1 MSAPPDLPPDL
12 PPALLAAM
20 RAADAAEGPPD
31 APRRRAR
38 LAALG
43 AALRRHHEALAQAIS
58 ADFGNRSRPE
68 TMLAEVVPVLG
79 AITHARRHLAR
90 WMRPQRRHVA
100 LTFRPG
106 AAWVRHEPL
115 GVVGIVAPWNYPVLL
130 GLMPLVDA
138 LAAGNRALL
147 KPSELTPAT
156 SALLA
161 RLLAEAFAPTEVAV
175 VQGGPDVAEAFV
187 RLPLDH
193 LVFTG
198 STRIGRQ
205 VMQAAAE
212 RLTPV
217 TLELGGKSP
226 VVLCEGFD
234 LARAARIIAV
244 GKLFNA
250 GQTCIAPDYVLAPAA
265 QAATLARL
273 VAEEAAR
280 LFPRLAGNPDYTA
293 IVSAPHYARLQS
305 AVAQAEAAG
314 AQVLRHPEGDVSAER
329 RLAPAV
335 VLGAPA
341 DGPLLAEE
349 IFGPVLPI
357 VPVPDLEAAIAYVTA
372 RPHPLALYVL
382 GEDRAAVR
390 RVIGATRSGGVAV
403 NATML
408 QGALDDLPFGGVGP
422 SGTGA
427 YHGQDGFRRLS
438 HARGVYRGGTFG
450 GFLSLVPPHGR
461 GMRTLLRV
469 LLR

>member
-1 MSAPPDLPPDL
+1 MTAAPDTGVGMD
-12 PPALLAAM
+12 ALLAAM
-20 RAADAAEGPPD
+20 RRAELAEGLPGV
-31 APRRRAR
+31 AQRRAR

-43 AALRRHHEALAQAIS
+43 AALRRHREDLAGAIS

-79 AITHARRHLAR
+79 AIAHATRHVAA
-90 WMRPQRRHVA
+90 WMRPQRRRVP
-100 LTFRPG
+100 LTMRP
-106 AAWVRHEPL
+106 AAAVLRHDPL
-115 GVVGIVAPWNYPVLL
+115 GVVGIMAPWNYPVLL

-147 KPSELTPAT
+147 KPSELAPAT
-156 SALLA
+156 AALLA
-161 RLLAEAFAPTEVAV
+161 RVLGEAFAPDVVAV
-175 VQGGPDVAEAFV
+175 VQGGRDVGEAFA

-198 STRIGRQ
+198 STAVGRA
-205 VMQAAAE
+205 VMAAAAE

-226 VVLCEGFD
+226 VVVCEGFD
-234 LARAARIIAV
+234 LARAARILVA

-265 QAATLARL
+265 VAGQLAEL
-273 VAEEAAR
+273 VAAEALR

-293 IVSAPHYARLQS
+293 IVSRGHYDRLAAALARD
-305 AVAQAEAAG
+305 AAAG
-314 AQVLRHPEGDVSAER
+314 ARVLRHPEGDVPAER

-335 VLGAPA
+335 VLDAPEGGA
-341 DGPLLAEE
+341 LLGEE

-357 VPVPDLEAAIAYVTA
+357 LGVRDLDAAIAHVRA

-382 GEDRAAVR
+382 GEDRAAVA
-390 RVIGATRSGGVAV
+390 RVLDGTRSGGVAV
-403 NATML
+403 NATLL
-408 QGALDDLPFGGVGP
+408 QGGLDDLPFGGVGP

-427 YHGQDGFRRLS
+427 YHGHAGFARLS
-438 HARGVYRGGTFG
+438 HARGVFRGGRVS
-450 GFLSLVPPHGR
+450 GFLALVPPHGR
-461 GMRTLLRV
+461 GMRALLRV